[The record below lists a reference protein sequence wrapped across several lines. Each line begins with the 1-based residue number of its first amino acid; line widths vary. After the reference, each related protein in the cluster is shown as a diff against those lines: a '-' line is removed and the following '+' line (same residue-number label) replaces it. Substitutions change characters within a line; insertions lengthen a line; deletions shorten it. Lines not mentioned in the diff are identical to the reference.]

1 MEAVDGWPEGVL
13 NLVNHPLR
21 THGWQGFFS
30 ECPNDSQYF
39 GIEIMSPADMHR
51 AIRAFA
57 TIESKDLV
65 IQLTP
70 EGSAKHAGGTGA
82 LFTLG
87 NQKVIDAWFER
98 LPVQKNGERRFGIH
112 SFQKPPPAQP
122 PTLFLYVGHRAVDL
136 RKLRIPSQ
144 VKLAAPLSAAWKK
157 KFPAECGAIEA
168 FVETVK
174 PAKPP
179 K

>member
-30 ECPNDSQYF
+30 ECQNDSQYF

-51 AIRAFA
+51 AIKAFA

-65 IQLTP
+65 IQLNPGGLRQACRRNRGPLHAWKSEGHRRVVRAPAGP
-70 EGSAKHAGGTGA
+70 ENS
-82 LFTLG
+82 
-87 NQKVIDAWFER
+87 
-98 LPVQKNGERRFGIH
+98 ERRFGIH

-144 VKLAAPLSAAWKK
+144 VKLAAPLSAVWKK
-157 KFPAECGAIEA
+157 KIPAECGAIEA